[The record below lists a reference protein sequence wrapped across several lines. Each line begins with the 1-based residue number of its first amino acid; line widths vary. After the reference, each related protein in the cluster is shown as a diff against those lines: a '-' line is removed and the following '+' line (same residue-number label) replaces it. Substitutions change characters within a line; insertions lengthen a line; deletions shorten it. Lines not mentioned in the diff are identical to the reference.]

1 MDQRLPLP
9 EARREAAPSPAMSG
23 GRSAIRL
30 VAERK
35 LALDLDGADAP
46 AEWREALD
54 GLAASHRLA
63 VDLAATPAP
72 RAGGLRHMARW
83 AAGAG
88 QAPAAPVFA
97 PWQGFA
103 PACLQNP
110 LLRAALPQ
118 AQWLAGYLFDP
129 DVARSGVAGG
139 SLDVM
144 LASPHPAAC
153 LQDDACHTALPRK
166 AVLDPMIA
174 AVRAEQR
181 ERLAIIV
188 PARARSAVAQR
199 LLSADRALRQGD
211 IAIEII
217 AIEEAIGRLVR
228 CADSWDAIIV
238 LPELRGIIAA
248 VLAEVSGIAGPWP
261 LLWFDG
267 GLARASSEVL
277 RETASPLPLDAAVL
291 MQGLA
296 LAARCGGH
304 GDAAQR
310 LAHSWTRLR
319 DSGVATTSRRSS
331 SPYGKQLD
339 DAAFVMLASA
349 DQPIR
354 GGRPLPVW
362 RALGLPQGNQALPS
376 PVALSLVRP

>member
-9 EARREAAPSPAMSG
+9 EARREAAPSPVMSK

-35 LALDLDGADAP
+35 LMLDLAGADAP
-46 AEWREALD
+46 AEWRKALD
-54 GLAASHRLA
+54 ALATAHRLA
-63 VDLAATPAP
+63 LDLAARPVP
-72 RAGGLRHMARW
+72 RAGGLRQVARW

-103 PACLQNP
+103 SASLQNP
-110 LLRAALPQ
+110 LMRPALPQ

-129 DVARSGVAGG
+129 DAARSTMAAG
-139 SLDVM
+139 SVDVM
-144 LASPHPAAC
+144 LVSPHPAAC
-153 LQDDACHTALPRK
+153 LEDNTCHTALPRK
-166 AVLDPMIA
+166 AVLDAMIG

-199 LLSADRALRQGD
+199 LLLADRALRQGD
-211 IAIEII
+211 MAIEII

-228 CADSWDAIIV
+228 CVDSWDAIIA

-248 VLAEVSGIAGPWP
+248 VFAEVSGIAGPWP

-267 GLARASSEVL
+267 GLVRVSSEVL
-277 RETASPLPLDAAVL
+277 RETAQALPLDAAVL

-304 GDAAQR
+304 GEEAQR
-310 LAHSWTRLR
+310 LAHSWCRLR
-319 DSGVATTSRRSS
+319 ASGVGTASRRSS

-339 DAAFVMLASA
+339 DSAFVMLASA
-349 DQPIR
+349 DQPIS
-354 GGRPLPVW
+354 GGRPLPAW
-362 RALGLPQGNQALPS
+362 RALRLAEGNQAVLSAVPL
-376 PVALSLVRP
+376 ALVKA